1 MKGWFN
7 QQIGGI
13 MRAALIIKKM
23 PEKCAE
29 CQLAE
34 KQGGYWYCN
43 ALHEYTSYILFH
55 EDKPEN
61 CPLQEV
67 NCDSDVEWEN
77 KDYARNNMN
86 F

>member
-1 MKGWFN
+1 MSAG
-7 QQIGGI
+7 
-13 MRAALIIKKM
+13 LIFQRM

-29 CQLAE
+29 CQIAE

-43 ALHEYTSYILFH
+43 ALHEYTTYILFH
-55 EDKPEN
+55 EDKPEK

-67 NCDSDVEWEN
+67 NFDSEVEWEN
-77 KDYARNNMN
+77 EEYVRNNMK